1 MTFALALRNLRR
13 NRRRSIATLA
23 AIVVGTVAILLF
35 GGYSRN
41 IRYGL
46 QSGFVRSS
54 GHLQIQH
61 KDYFL
66 YGSGNPAA

>member
-1 MTFALALRNLRR
+1 M
-13 NRRRSIATLA
+13 
-23 AIVVGTVAILLF
+23 LLF

-41 IRYGL
+41 INYAMQTGYVQR
-46 QSGFVRSS
+46 S

-66 YGSGNPAA
+66 YGSGNPAAYGIADYQRIIDAGRAAIRCSRRCWPW